1 MHVDEDSSL
10 MFGSKGV
17 TRVEPND
24 FDEVIAEDSEGFSLE
39 ELGTAYAHALGQ
51 TTSPATDSS
60 QLVSTGVNGP
70 LDADAPTTSPRE
82 QMLSA
87 PIVDESDGI
96 PVTPES
102 ILEAMLFL
110 GSSNNQ
116 PLSIVK
122 LMEMFRGVTAAELD
136 LSIDKLNRLYREHGY
151 VVEIVR
157 ELGGF
162 RMQLVSDMHL
172 TRDRFYGK
180 VKETQLTQA
189 AIDCLAL
196 VAYQPGITRDALEE
210 QWNQPAA
217 NMLSLLV
224 RKGLLKV
231 EKSPDDT
238 GSPSQYFTTDRF
250 LEIIG
255 LESLQDLPLSE
266 ELS

>member
-1 MHVDEDSSL
+1 

-17 TRVEPND
+17 KRVEPNE
-24 FDEVIAEDSEGFSLE
+24 FDEDINDDSDGFSLE

-51 TTSPATDSS
+51 TTSTATESS
-60 QLVSTGVNGP
+60 QIVSSDVNGQ
-70 LDADAPTTSPRE
+70 LEVDAPTRQSLE

-122 LMEMFRGVTAAELD
+122 LMELFRGVTAAELD
-136 LSIDKLNRLYREHGY
+136 MSIDKLNRLYREHGH

-162 RMQLVSDMHL
+162 RMQLVSEMHL
-172 TRDRFYGK
+172 VRDRFYGK

-196 VAYQPGITRDALEE
+196 VAYQPGITRDGLEK

-231 EKSPDDT
+231 EKSTNDT
-238 GSPSQYFTTDRF
+238 GSTSQYFTTDRF

-255 LESLQDLPLSE
+255 LESLHDLPLSE
-266 ELS
+266 ELN

>member
-1 MHVDEDSSL
+1 MHVGEDSRL

-17 TRVEPND
+17 KRVEPNE
-24 FDEVIAEDSEGFSLE
+24 FDEDINDESDGFSLE

-51 TTSPATDSS
+51 STSTATESS
-60 QLVSTGVNGP
+60 QVVSSEGDGP
-70 LDADAPTTSPRE
+70 LGVDAPSTPPLE

-122 LMEMFRGVTAAELD
+122 LMELFRGVTAAELD
-136 LSIDKLNRLYREHGY
+136 VSIDKLNRLYREHGH

-162 RMQLVSDMHL
+162 RMQLVSEMHL
-172 TRDRFYGK
+172 VRDRFYGK

-196 VAYQPGITRDALEE
+196 VAYQPGITREGLEK

-217 NMLSLLV
+217 SMLSLLV

-231 EKSPDDT
+231 EKSTNDT
-238 GSPSQYFTTDRF
+238 VPTSQYFTTDRF
-250 LEIIG
+250 LEVIG
-255 LESLQDLPLSE
+255 LESLHDLPLSE
-266 ELS
+266 ELN